1 MSLKEYNQVQ
11 TKIIKK
17 YKLLANLERFIVVC
31 KLFSKYREQKTGYTT
46 TKKLIY
52 IVRNNLT

>member
-11 TKIIKK
+11 SKIIKK
-17 YKLLANLERFIVVC
+17 YKLLSDMTRFVLVC
-31 KLFSKYREQKTGYTT
+31 KLFSKYREQKVGYTT

-52 IVRNNLT
+52 IVRNNS